1 MKIWD
6 VFLGIMS
13 AIGGN
18 VDIGQLVFTIQGGA
32 KFAYQLLWVIV
43 VGTIG
48 ITVYAEMSGRVA
60 VVTRKPAFTLVRER
74 MGEGMGLTILIAAV
88 LVNLIT
94 CTAEVGG
101 IGVVLQLLFGG
112 SNRIVMVAGTLAL
125 LAAIGFMKFDALD
138 RMFGLLGLALV
149 VYVVAAIAG
158 GPDWSA
164 FARGFIPRP
173 PDPARM
179 PGMDVYAYFVVALF
193 SALLMSYEVNFYS
206 SGAIEEKW
214 KIKDLPANFMN
225 GVVGFALG
233 GLLTFALITVGA
245 EAYFGSGV
253 DPHMLGTV
261 ATPVA
266 WTLGHQALIVALIG
280 IFFAISG
287 AAAETSLANA
297 YTVAQFFGKAWG
309 KDLKFREAPV
319 FHASWLGSI
328 VIGLVVSLTGAKPLD
343 VVQYAV
349 LFAVVLMP
357 FNYYPILRV
366 ADDREVMGRH
376 ANNRIVSWTGWI
388 FLVLVAVAAVAAIPL
403 MIVTHNGEG

>member
-1 MKIWD
+1 VKIWD

-32 KFAYQLLWVIV
+32 KFAYQLLWVV
-43 VGTIG
+43 VIGTIG
-48 ITVYAEMSGRVA
+48 ITIYAEMSGRVA
-60 VVTRKPAFTLVRER
+60 VVTRKPAFTLVRES
-74 MGEGMGLTILIAAV
+74 MGERRGLTLLIAAV
-88 LVNLIT
+88 LVNVIT

-125 LAAIGFMKFDALD
+125 LAALGFMKFDALD

-149 VYVVAAIAG
+149 VYLVAAIRG

-164 FARGFIPRP
+164 FAQGFVPRP
-173 PDPARM
+173 PDPSRM
-179 PGMDVYAYFVVALF
+179 PGAVVYAYFVVALF

-214 KIKDLPANFMN
+214 TIKDLPANFMN

-233 GLLTFALITVGA
+233 GVLTLALIVVGA

-253 DPHMLGTV
+253 DPHLLGTV
-261 ATPVA
+261 ATPIA
-266 WTLGHQALIVALIG
+266 WTLGYHALVVALVG
-280 IFFAISG
+280 IFFAIAG

-297 YTVAQFFGKAWG
+297 YTIAQFFGKPWG
-309 KDLKFREAPV
+309 KNLKWREAPV

-328 VIGLVVSLTGAKPLD
+328 VVGLVVSLSGAKPLD
-343 VVQYAV
+343 VVQYSV

-366 ADDREVMGRH
+366 ADDRAVMGEH
-376 ANNRIVSWTGWI
+376 ANKPLVRWLGWI
-388 FLVLVAVAAVAAIPL
+388 FLVLIAVAAIAAVPL

>member
-32 KFAYQLLWVIV
+32 KFAYQLLWVVV
-43 VGTIG
+43 VGTVG
-48 ITVYAEMSGRVA
+48 VTVYAEMSGRVA

-74 MGEGMGLTILIAAV
+74 MGRGMGITLLTAAV

-94 CTAEVGG
+94 CAAEVGG

-112 SNRIVMVAGTLAL
+112 SNRIVMVAGTIAL
-125 LAAIGFMKFDALD
+125 LCAIGFMKFDAID

-158 GPDWSA
+158 GPDWRA
-164 FARGFIPRP
+164 FALGFVPRP
-173 PDPARM
+173 PDPDHM
-179 PGMDVYAYFVVALF
+179 PGFAVYSYFVVALF
-193 SALLMSYEVNFYS
+193 SALLMSYEINFYS

-214 KIKDLPANFMN
+214 TVEDLPANFMN
-225 GVVGFALG
+225 SVVGFALG
-233 GLLTFALITVGA
+233 GLLTFGLIVVGA
-245 EAYFGSGV
+245 QAYFGSGI
-253 DPHMLGTV
+253 DPHLLGTV

-266 WTLGHQALIVALIG
+266 WTLGHQALIVALVG
-280 IFFAISG
+280 IFFAIAG

-309 KDLKFREAPV
+309 KDLPWPEAPV
-319 FHASWLGSI
+319 FHASWLASI
-328 VIGLVVSLTGAKPLD
+328 LAGLMVSLTGAKPLD

-366 ADDREVMGRH
+366 ADDRGIMGEH
-376 ANNRIVSWTGWI
+376 ANGRIVSWTGWI
-388 FLVLVAVAAVAAIPL
+388 FLVLVAAAAIAAIPL
-403 MIVTHNGEG
+403 MIATHNGEG